1 MKVYRIAIN
10 INPQYAHIHAQMG
23 QNLSKGI
30 KVMWD
35 DWIAKGNVIPDFVY
49 SAYTI
54 CKKEIA
60 DNLQKHFVGLKL
72 VELNFEKN
80 PKELIAKNLNRLK
93 WLPKEN
99 VELTGIDTD
108 VEIPVLPQS
117 TLRFGISGLTGKE
130 CIKEIIGAE
139 ILKGDNII
147 PREAGKGIFFKA
159 EDIGGYN
166 FFKPIAYPFL
176 LCTEE
181 VKFYIQEQGYSN
193 IIFLEI
199 GDVI

>member
-1 MKVYRIAIN
+1 M
-10 INPQYAHIHAQMG
+10 
-23 QNLSKGI
+23 
-30 KVMWD
+30 
-35 DWIAKGNVIPDFVY
+35 
-49 SAYTI
+49 
-54 CKKEIA
+54 
-60 DNLQKHFVGLKL
+60 GLKL

-80 PKELIAKNLNRLK
+80 PKKLIAKNLNRLK

-108 VEIPVLPQS
+108 IEIPALPQS

-139 ILKGDNII
+139 TLKGDNII

>member
-1 MKVYRIAIN
+1 M
-10 INPQYAHIHAQMG
+10 
-23 QNLSKGI
+23 
-30 KVMWD
+30 
-35 DWIAKGNVIPDFVY
+35 
-49 SAYTI
+49 
-54 CKKEIA
+54 
-60 DNLQKHFVGLKL
+60 
-72 VELNFEKN
+72 
-80 PKELIAKNLNRLK
+80 IAKNLNRLK

-108 VEIPVLPQS
+108 IEIPALPQS

-139 ILKGDNII
+139 TLKGDNII

>member
-1 MKVYRIAIN
+1 
-10 INPQYAHIHAQMG
+10 MG

-49 SAYTI
+49 STYTI

-80 PKELIAKNLNRLK
+80 PKELIVKNLNRLK

-108 VEIPVLPQS
+108 IEIPALPQS
-117 TLRFGISGLTGKE
+117 TLRFGVSGLTGKE

-139 ILKGDNII
+139 TLKGDNII

-181 VKFYIQEQGYSN
+181 VKFYVQEQKYSN